1 MPIFTTAGDL
11 AFQTTTVVSGS
22 ASTIFNLS
30 PGGTALTS
38 PRDVTIVNQGTVNTV
53 YVGGTGA
60 TLAGNGL
67 PVGPGSQLTLQGT
80 AVTLGAQTI
89 SGTSTVIAGLAS
101 VASVV

>member
-1 MPIFTTAGDL
+1 VPIFATAGDL

-38 PRDVTIVNQGTVNTV
+38 PRDITIINQGTVNSV

-60 TLAGNGL
+60 TLAGNGVC
-67 PVGPGSQLTLQGT
+67 VGPGSQLTLQGT
-80 AVTLGAQTI
+80 AVTMGAQTL
-89 SGTSTVIAGLAS
+89 SGTSVVIAGLAT

>member
-1 MPIFTTAGDL
+1 MAIFDVGSL
-11 AFQTTTVVSGS
+11 AYQTTTVVSGS

-38 PRDVTIVNQGTVNTV
+38 PRDVTIINQGTVNAA

-60 TLAGNGL
+60 TLAGNGIC
-67 PVGPGSQLTLQGT
+67 VGPGAQLTLQGT
-80 AVTLGAQTI
+80 AVTLGAQTLT
-89 SGTSTVIAGLAS
+89 GTTTVIAGLAT